1 MKISEKQ
8 LRGIIR
14 ESLQTL
20 LNEYRGYP
28 SVWMARDTFSLDDLD
43 NYILKTA
50 SQEEK
55 EAIMQRYGQP
65 GESIEDALYNA
76 METLPEELFSGIEV
90 SAELDYY
97 GNPEVDDYYKG
108 EVNDAIS
115 QISDDILRKY
125 AKNYFDNWLEN
136 VNWDFR
142 EEADP
147 DYDPDSD
154 VGGYDYDRYL

>member
-1 MKISEKQ
+1 MRISEKQ

-28 SVWMARDTFSLDDLD
+28 TVWVARDTFNLEGLDD
-43 NYILKTA
+43 YILNAA
-50 SQEEK
+50 SEEEK
-55 EAIMQRYGQP
+55 NTIIQRYGQP
-65 GESIEDALYNA
+65 DESIEDILYRV
-76 METLPEELFSGIEV
+76 MDTLPDDLIEGIEV

-108 EVNDAIS
+108 EVNDAIA
-115 QISDDILRKY
+115 QINDDILRKY
-125 AKNYFDNWLEN
+125 ATDYFEDWIEN

-142 EEADP
+142 EEDDP

-154 VGGYDYDRYL
+154 VGGYDYDRDI

>member
-20 LNEYRGYP
+20 LNEYRDYP
-28 SVWMARDTFSLDDLD
+28 SIWVARDTFSLEELD
-43 NYILKTA
+43 SYILKSA

-55 EAIMQRYGQP
+55 NAIMQRYGQQ

-76 METLPEELFSGIEV
+76 METLPEDLFSGIEV
-90 SAELDYY
+90 CAELDRY
-97 GNPEVDDYYKG
+97 GNPEIDDYYKN
-108 EVNDAIS
+108 EVNGTIS
-115 QISDDILRKY
+115 QISDEILRKY
-125 AKNYFDNWLEN
+125 ATSYFDNWIEN

-142 EEADP
+142 EEEDP

-154 VGGYDYDRYL
+154 VGGYDYDRDF

>member
-20 LNEYRGYP
+20 LNEYRYYP
-28 SVWMARDTFSLDDLD
+28 TVWVARDTFSLEDLD
-43 NYILKTA
+43 SYILKYA
-50 SQEEK
+50 SKEEK

-65 GESIEDALYNA
+65 GESIEDALYSA
-76 METLPEELFSGIEV
+76 IETLPEELFSGMEV
-90 SAELDYY
+90 CAELNRY
-97 GNPEVDDYYKG
+97 GDPEVDDYYKDK
-108 EVNDAIS
+108 VNGAIS
-115 QISDDILRKY
+115 QIIDEILRKY
-125 AKNYFDNWLEN
+125 ATGYFENWIED

-142 EEADP
+142 EEDDP

-154 VGGYDYDRYL
+154 VGGYDYDRDI

>member
-1 MKISEKQ
+1 MRISEKQ

-20 LNEYRGYP
+20 LNEYRYYP
-28 SVWMARDTFSLDDLD
+28 TVWVARDTFSLEDLD
-43 NYILKTA
+43 SYILKYA

-65 GESIEDALYNA
+65 GESIEDALYSA
-76 METLPEELFSGIEV
+76 IETLPEELFSGMEV
-90 SAELDYY
+90 CAELNRY
-97 GNPEVDDYYKG
+97 GDPEVDDYYKDK
-108 EVNDAIS
+108 VNGAIS
-115 QISDDILRKY
+115 QISDEILRKY
-125 AKNYFDNWLEN
+125 ATGYFENWIEN

-142 EEADP
+142 EEEDP

-154 VGGYDYDRYL
+154 VGGYDYDRNL

>member
-20 LNEYRGYP
+20 LNEYRDYP
-28 SVWMARDTFSLDDLD
+28 SIWVARDTFSLEELD
-43 NYILKTA
+43 SYILKSA

-55 EAIMQRYGQP
+55 NAIMQRYGQQ

-76 METLPEELFSGIEV
+76 METLPEDLFSGIEV
-90 SAELDYY
+90 CAELDRY
-97 GNPEVDDYYKG
+97 GNQEVDDYYKN
-108 EVNDAIS
+108 EVNGAIS
-115 QISDDILRKY
+115 QISDEILRKY
-125 AKNYFDNWLEN
+125 ATSYFDNWIEN

-142 EEADP
+142 EEEDP

-154 VGGYDYDRYL
+154 IGGYDYDRDL

>member
-20 LNEYRGYP
+20 LNEYRDYP
-28 SVWMARDTFSLDDLD
+28 SIWVARDTFSLEELD
-43 NYILKTA
+43 SYILKSA

-55 EAIMQRYGQP
+55 NAIMQRYGQQ

-76 METLPEELFSGIEV
+76 METLPEDLFSGIEV
-90 SAELDYY
+90 CAELDRY
-97 GNPEVDDYYKG
+97 GNPEIDDYYKN
-108 EVNDAIS
+108 EVNGTIS
-115 QISDDILRKY
+115 QISDEILRKY
-125 AKNYFDNWLEN
+125 VTSYFDNWIEN

-142 EEADP
+142 EEEDP

-154 VGGYDYDRYL
+154 VGGYDYDRGL